1 MPRRPRELIEGGIYH
16 VYNRAAS
23 GEEIFSDPETAIEFL
38 DLVSEVKQRDCL
50 TVFAWTLMSNHYHFV
65 IRTSAVPLSRSMHS
79 IQSSFGHRFNR
90 RFRRTG
96 GVWQSRY
103 QAKLVDEGGYLAKVI
118 LYVHLNPIQ
127 AGAVENLADDVFCGH
142 REIVRRIRK
151 PLIDVDDVLLCFG
164 TSTRS
169 ARRVYGS
176 SIRAG
181 IEATRK
187 GPVGGSP
194 VFRSLE
200 WSDRKLE
207 AKPGQ
212 EYVDELGRSTGRVR
226 ESLTAER
233 YLAEVCSLLDT
244 DMERLAGRTKDRETA
259 ELRRLVA
266 ALGVERWRQ
275 RCKDLARVL
284 GKNPDVV
291 SYWVVEGVR
300 RRSNDPAFAE
310 RFDEYD
316 ERLENATRLEGGRRQ
331 AERDGAKNEK

>member
-1 MPRRPRELIEGGIYH
+1 MGGMPRRPRQLIEGGIYH

-23 GEEIFSDPETAIEFL
+23 GEEIFSDPETAIGFL
-38 DLVSEVKQRDCL
+38 DLVHEVKQRDGW
-50 TVFAWTLMSNHYHFV
+50 TVFAWALMSNHYHFV
-65 IRTSAVPLSRSMHS
+65 VRTSVVPLSRSMHS

-90 RFRRTG
+90 RFHRTG

-103 QAKLVDEGGYLAKVI
+103 QAKLVDEGGYLARVI

-151 PLIDVDDVLLCFG
+151 PLIDVDDALLCFG
-164 TSTRS
+164 SSSRS
-169 ARRVYGS
+169 ARRAYSS
-176 SIRAG
+176 SIGAG
-181 IEATRK
+181 METIRK
-187 GPVGGSP
+187 GPVGEFP
-194 VFRSLE
+194 DFRSLE

-207 AKPGQ
+207 MKPGQ
-212 EYVDELGRSTGRVR
+212 EHIDELGRSTGRVR
-226 ESLTAER
+226 ETLTAER
-233 YLAEVCSLLDT
+233 YLAEVCSLLDA
-244 DMERLAGRTKDRETA
+244 DMERLAGRSKDRETA

-275 RCKDLARVL
+275 RCKNLAGVL

-300 RRSNDPAFAE
+300 RRRDDPTFAA
-310 RFDEYD
+310 RLDEFD
-316 ERLENATRLEGGRRQ
+316 ERLENAMRLEWGRRQ
-331 AERDGAKNEK
+331 SD

>member
-1 MPRRPRELIEGGIYH
+1 MPRRPRQLIEGGIYH

-23 GEEIFSDPETAIEFL
+23 GEEIFSDPETAIGFL
-38 DLVSEVKQRDCL
+38 DLVREVKQRDGW
-50 TVFAWTLMSNHYHFV
+50 TVFAWALISNHYHFV
-65 IRTSAVPLSRSMHS
+65 VRTSAVPLSRSMHS

-118 LYVHLNPIQ
+118 LYVHLNRIQ
-127 AGAVENLADDVFCGH
+127 AGAVENLAEDVFCGH

-151 PLIDVDDVLLCFG
+151 PLMDVDDALLCFG
-164 TSTRS
+164 PSSRS
-169 ARRVYGS
+169 ARRAYSS
-176 SIRAG
+176 SIRVG
-181 IEATRK
+181 IETIRK
-187 GPVGGSP
+187 GPVGKSP
-194 VFRSLE
+194 DFRSLE

-212 EYVDELGRSTGRVR
+212 EHIDELGRSTGRVR
-226 ESLTAER
+226 GTLTAER

-244 DMERLAGRTKDRETA
+244 EVERLAGRSKDRKTA

-275 RCKDLARVL
+275 RCKNLAGVL

-300 RRSNDPAFAE
+300 RRRDDPTFAA
-310 RFDEYD
+310 RFDEFD
-316 ERLENATRLEGGRRQ
+316 ERLGNATRLNRGRLQ
-331 AERDGAKNEK
+331 PG